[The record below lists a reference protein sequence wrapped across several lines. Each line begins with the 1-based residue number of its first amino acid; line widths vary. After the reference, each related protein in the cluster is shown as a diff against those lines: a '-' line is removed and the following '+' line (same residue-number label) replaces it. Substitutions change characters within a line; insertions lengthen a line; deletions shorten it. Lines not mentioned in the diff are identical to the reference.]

1 METKEIILPDGWE
14 VKKVVDNKILIGEK
28 EKELPTT
35 WKECAKFIND
45 VELINIDSEV
55 EGYAINDYGEYP
67 TDVDRQILP
76 VGLGKPILA
85 LCQLL
90 VCRDAWWKQLGWEP
104 EWGCDKPFKWCIHN
118 EGDSIGVTSHS
129 KFNRILA
136 FPTYD
141 IASQFQ
147 TAFRDLIEE
156 AKELL

>member
-1 METKEIILPDGWE
+1 METKEIILPDGWV
-14 VKKVVDNKILIGEK
+14 VKEVVDNKILIEEK

-35 WKECAKFIND
+35 WKECARIIND

-76 VGLGKPILA
+76 VGLGKPMLA

-90 VCRDAWWKQLGWEP
+90 VCRDAWWKQLGW
-104 EWGCDKPFKWCIHN
+104 KPDWTSSDNKHCITNSANGIIKLAFISAN
-118 EGDSIGVTSHS
+118 E
-129 KFNRILA
+129 ILA
-136 FPTYD
+136 FPTTEVRD
-141 IASQFQ
+141 KFLES
-147 TAFRDLIEE
+147 FRDLIEE